1 MMGFLELMELGG
13 MRMAL
18 GVLEP
23 WLLAYWATACERP
36 WHSQG
41 SGLVRRIGAKGST
54 ISIASDRSCAI
65 GSGWI
70 VQKVGGWAVSS
81 LWRQDNLVVGS
92 WNSTAQ
98 T

>member
-1 MMGFLELMELGG
+1 MDDGLSRINGVRRRED
-13 MRMAL
+13 

-23 WLLAYWATACERP
+23 WPVAHWATACERP

-41 SGLVRRIGAKGST
+41 SGLVCPIGAKGST
-54 ISIASDRSCAI
+54 ISIALDRSCAI
-65 GSGWI
+65 RSGWI
-70 VQKVGGWAVSS
+70 VQKVGGWTVSS
-81 LWRQDNLVVGS
+81 FWRQDNLVVGS